1 MTELGR
7 GEKTCGK
14 KHGHKADTNPNLPW
28 GALSSQCLTGTWFLI
43 LCFSSHS
50 HQLKIENWAQASISR
65 VVLDWYAEEAYWL
78 DTRPDWGMQC
88 NAKLCSP
95 PLSSPTMFGLV
106 WRRNPG
112 ESQVRNPSKVPTKHQ
127 FCKKMSMARKSRVA
141 PGQIPKSQRAVEMVL
156 VSVIQPRVP
165 SCLSLLLTFWL
176 GQIWTLIFSS
186 EKENNDYF
194 GKG

>member
-1 MTELGR
+1 M
-7 GEKTCGK
+7 CGK
-14 KHGHKADTNPNLPW
+14 KHGHKEDTNPDLPW

-78 DTRPDWGMQC
+78 DTRPDWGMQRD
-88 NAKLCSP
+88 AKLCSP

-112 ESQVRNPSKVPTKHQ
+112 DSQVTILVRCLANIDSARKCQWLESQEWHLGRYQRAKEKERWYWCQSVSPGSPPASLFYWPSGW
-127 FCKKMSMARKSRVA
+127 
-141 PGQIPKSQRAVEMVL
+141 GQIFNLPE
-156 VSVIQPRVP
+156 P
-165 SCLSLLLTFWL
+165 
-176 GQIWTLIFSS
+176 
-186 EKENNDYF
+186 
-194 GKG
+194 